1 MNQTRL
7 WLVMKEERMILERQ
21 LDVSA
26 TVNKEI
32 NYIAKDQK
40 QSRLPGQSCDV
51 IKDPDIS
58 IRLFRALGSA

>member
-32 NYIAKDQK
+32 NYIAKTR
-40 QSRLPGQSCDV
+40 SRAGFRVNPVMSSKTQTF
-51 IKDPDIS
+51 
-58 IRLFRALGSA
+58 LFDYSEH

>member
-1 MNQTRL
+1 
-7 WLVMKEERMILERQ
+7 MILERQ

-32 NYIAKDQK
+32 NCIAKDQK
-40 QSRLPGQSCDV
+40 QSRLQGQSCDV

-58 IRLFRALGSA
+58 IWLFRALSSA